1 MHPGQKVCFLFASA
15 NRDELEFADPDR
27 FDLLRRPRRSL
38 AFGNGVHLCLGRH
51 VARSEARI
59 ALEEL
64 LRRIPEYA
72 VVESEAKR
80 ARTEYVQGWLRLPL
94 EF

>member
-1 MHPGQKVCFLFASA
+1 MSA
-15 NRDELEFADPDR
+15 GRYR
-27 FDLLRRPRRSL
+27 FDVRRRPLRTL

-51 VARSEARI
+51 VARAEASV

-64 LRRIPEYA
+64 LRRIPDYA

-94 EF
+94 ES